1 MPEEVEIYPKSSP
14 FETLLAMA
22 LRDLWRLSMVD
33 KRLYVEQIER
43 LIDVFIPTFF
53 SNKIDFDLEKE
64 IKETK
69 QRIQA
74 IRNRVKDADP
84 FDQETA
90 QNIDEMNEVVN
101 QAEHMLK
108 ATLDALFEQRIMIP
122 MQIREGRK
130 VE

>member
-1 MPEEVEIYPKSSP
+1 
-14 FETLLAMA
+14 
-22 LRDLWRLSMVD
+22 MVD